1 MKSSVEKLNDT
12 RVKLT
17 VEVPFEELTNEVDQA
32 YKAIA
37 AQVTIPGFRKGKAP
51 RKLIDARFGRGPI
64 LEQVVNDMLP
74 SRYEAA
80 VSENDLKVLTQPD
93 IEVTKL
99 EDNELVE
106 FTAEVDVRPDFE
118 LPNFA
123 DIAVTV
129 DPLKVTDEEVDAE
142 LDDLRERFAELVDVD
157 RELVEDDFAIINTTV
172 SIAGEEAP
180 ELGDDSISYKVGSGA
195 LFSGLDD
202 ALTGR
207 KAGETVEFETTL
219 EEDQSATV
227 VVVIDQTKERKL
239 PELDEEFVQLASE
252 FDTVEELRE
261 STVEKL
267 EQRAKHRQA
276 EAIRDA
282 VLAQALE
289 QTPFPLPEK
298 LVEDQT
304 HDVLHQTFGELAHN
318 TDVIDGFLKSQGS
331 SLEQFKDEAKEDATK
346 GVRNQ
351 LFLDAL
357 VEKEQPE
364 VSREE
369 LTDHI
374 MFTSQAYGIEPQ
386 QFMAQLQNP
395 AQLAAMYS
403 DIARGKALAAAI
415 CLTTVTDTEGNSIDV
430 TEYFGQDEET
440 GEEVATEE

>member
-172 SIAGEEAP
+172 SVA
-180 ELGDDSISYKVGSGA
+180 
-195 LFSGLDD
+195 
-202 ALTGR
+202 
-207 KAGETVEFETTL
+207 
-219 EEDQSATV
+219 
-227 VVVIDQTKERKL
+227 
-239 PELDEEFVQLASE
+239 
-252 FDTVEELRE
+252 
-261 STVEKL
+261 
-267 EQRAKHRQA
+267 A
-276 EAIRDA
+276 EAA
-282 VLAQALE
+282 
-289 QTPFPLPEK
+289 
-298 LVEDQT
+298 EDERA
-304 HDVLHQTFGELAHN
+304 G
-318 TDVIDGFLKSQGS
+318 
-331 SLEQFKDEAKEDATK
+331 
-346 GVRNQ
+346 
-351 LFLDAL
+351 
-357 VEKEQPE
+357 
-364 VSREE
+364 
-369 LTDHI
+369 
-374 MFTSQAYGIEPQ
+374 
-386 QFMAQLQNP
+386 
-395 AQLAAMYS
+395 
-403 DIARGKALAAAI
+403 
-415 CLTTVTDTEGNSIDV
+415 
-430 TEYFGQDEET
+430 
-440 GEEVATEE
+440 